1 LSKSQGYA
9 LLVIVA
15 ACWSLNGVIIKLA
28 DMSALNIAFY
38 RSSIAALF
46 LMPFALR
53 RREPLDR
60 GSLEMAGAYAGTVIL
75 LVLATKATTAAN
87 AIFLHYTAP
96 FFVFLIGIPLLGERP
111 TGKDWKGLGLAM
123 TGVLCI
129 VLGGGEADRLGVGF
143 GLVSGL
149 SFGTLIVL
157 LRRYSARNPLWIAFG
172 NNLVVG
178 LVLFPWIGGEI
189 WISSRDLLLMLV
201 MGIVQLG
208 LPYVLFGL
216 AIRQVNAREA
226 SLISLL
232 EPLLNPVWV
241 FFLVGETPSW
251 ETRLGG
257 GIILAG
263 LLLRFGV
270 QMKRGKG

>member
-1 LSKSQGYA
+1 MSKSQGYA
-9 LLVIVA
+9 LLVVTA

-38 RSSIAALF
+38 RSAIAALF

-53 RREPLDR
+53 RREHLNR

-96 FFVFLIGIPLLGERP
+96 LFVFLIGIPLLGERP
-111 TGKDWKGLGLAM
+111 TGRDWKGLGLAM
-123 TGVLCI
+123 AGVLCI

-143 GLVSGL
+143 GLASGL

-178 LVLFPWIGGEI
+178 LLLLPWIGGEI
-189 WISSRDLLLMLV
+189 WISGRDLLLMLV

-241 FFLVGETPSW
+241 FLLVGEIPSW

-270 QMKRGKG
+270 GIKRRRG

>member
-9 LLVIVA
+9 LLVITA

-53 RREPLDR
+53 RREPLNR
-60 GSLEMAGAYAGTVIL
+60 GSLEIAGAYAGTVIL

-96 FFVFLIGIPLLGERP
+96 LFVFLIGIPLLGERP
-111 TGKDWKGLGLAM
+111 SGRDWKGLGLAM
-123 TGVLCI
+123 VGVLCI

-143 GLVSGL
+143 GLASGL

-157 LRRYSARNPLWIAFG
+157 LRRYRARNPLWIAFG

-178 LVLFPWIGGEI
+178 LLLLPWIGGEI

-241 FFLVGETPSW
+241 FFLVGEIPSW

-257 GIILAG
+257 GIIFTG

-270 QMKRGKG
+270 GMKRRRG